1 MSLSLETLHL
11 GVQCCEDDCTAEIV
25 AGILLL
31 YACKYPSKGLG
42 KVRVG
47 LDDSPLQLYNVLD
60 EHFELLDTVVTTSTS
75 DFCKTKFNCTA
86 TVSLHGLK
94 GQHLMRYMEISRK
107 TTMYTIVVDVITGIT
122 NAALQHTRF
131 PFQNARRTTSA
142 RIVRFQLQSSGI
154 MKASLTLAH
163 QIIS

>member
-1 MSLSLETLHL
+1 MCLCLETLHL
-11 GVQCCEDDCTAEIV
+11 GVQCCEDDGNAEVV
-25 AGILLL
+25 AGSLLL
-31 YACKYPSKGLG
+31 YVCKYPSKGLG

-47 LDDSPLQLYNVLD
+47 LDDSPLNVLD

-75 DFCKTKFNCTA
+75 DFCKTQVDCVQLYCYCLTPWIEGTTSYAIYGNKQKDYNVYNCSGCDNWYHKCCLA
-86 TVSLHGLK
+86 TCHIPIQS
-94 GQHLMRYMEISRK
+94 
-107 TTMYTIVVDVITGIT
+107 
-122 NAALQHTRF
+122 TR
-131 PFQNARRTTSA
+131 QTTSA